1 MKSKFIAAL
10 VASAGLV
17 WGTAHAAPDTSE
29 ALPEDPGVV
38 VLELAPM
45 PGVEPG
51 SEQEQAIL
59 GLLVQQL
66 IEAMQAQGE
75 GNVEVQFVPPPNAQR
90 I

>member
-17 WGTAHAAPDTSE
+17 WGTAHAAPEMANTPSGG
-29 ALPEDPGVV
+29 PVI
-38 VLELAPM
+38 VLELQPI

-51 SEQEQAIL
+51 SEQEQAIVSMLLMQLL
-59 GLLVQQL
+59 GV
-66 IEAMQAQGE
+66 MQAE
-75 GNVEVQFVPPPNAQR
+75 GNSVEVDSVQPVAGQS

>member
-17 WGTAHAAPDTSE
+17 WGTAHAAPDISNAPSE
-29 ALPEDPGVV
+29 GPVI
-38 VLELAPM
+38 VLELQPI

-51 SEQEQAIL
+51 SEQEQA
-59 GLLVQQL
+59 LLNMLLLQL
-66 IEAMQAQGE
+66 LSALQAEGE
-75 GNVEVQFVPPPNAQR
+75 SLEVPMVTPTVGQS

>member
-1 MKSKFIAAL
+1 MKSKFLAAL

-17 WGTAHAAPDTSE
+17 WGTAHAAPDMANVS
-29 ALPEDPGVV
+29 PEGPVI
-38 VLELAPM
+38 VLELQPI

-59 GLLVQQL
+59 GMLLQQL
-66 IEAMQAQGE
+66 LSAMQAEGE
-75 GNVEVQFVPPPNAQR
+75 SVEVQRVTPVQGQS

>member
-17 WGTAHAAPDTSE
+17 WGTAHAAPDIANAPSE
-29 ALPEDPGVV
+29 GPVI
-38 VLELAPM
+38 VLELQPI

-59 GLLVQQL
+59 SMLLMQL
-66 IEAMQAQGE
+66 LSALQGE
-75 GNVEVQFVPPPNAQR
+75 GESTEVEIVHPVAGQS